1 MRRLVCFLL
10 SLNLNLGGDCSVF
23 HPPLETKRSAA
34 SFVPPRYSARRYK
47 SPPMYS
53 SAYIIRQ
60 QPNALPL
67 MQPVALT
74 RRIHCAVFYIYILRI
89 RLFGSFTTT
98 KTTSIHG
105 SNFPNMLAT
114 YVMLSLNY
122 GTNTASAALVRSPLI
137 EIIIL
142 IVIVIILVAIRVTY
156 TKFLMR
162 ILKRCTGYYTMITKS
177 ICIYSCLSMKHSFIS
192 IKF

>member
-1 MRRLVCFLL
+1 MFSFSSTLK
-10 SLNLNLGGDCSVF
+10 
-23 HPPLETKRSAA
+23 TKRSAA

-89 RLFGSFTTT
+89 RPALFGSFTTT

-122 GTNTASAALVRSPLI
+122 GTNMTSTELVRSPLI
-137 EIIIL
+137 ETYSIYHSSYVYELFNENL
-142 IVIVIILVAIRVTY
+142 IKVY
-156 TKFLMR
+156 R
-162 ILKRCTGYYTMITKS
+162 ILYNDYKKYLHIFLF
-177 ICIYSCLSMKHSFIS
+177 INEAFFIS
-192 IKF
+192 NKL